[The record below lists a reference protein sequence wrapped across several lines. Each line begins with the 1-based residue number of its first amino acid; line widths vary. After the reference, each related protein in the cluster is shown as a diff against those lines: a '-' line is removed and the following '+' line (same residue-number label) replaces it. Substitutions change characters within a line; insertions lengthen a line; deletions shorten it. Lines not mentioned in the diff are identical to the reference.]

1 MYSRGHKFWEENPF
15 ARSVYQAMVP
25 VKDGRASYSSKESQ
39 QQREIDVAN
48 KTAKV
53 VRFHAL
59 GGPEVLKIQDEPI
72 PVPGAG
78 EALLQVKAIG
88 LNRAEVMFRAGQ
100 YLESAVLPSKLGYE
114 AAGVVAAVG
123 PDVDKSWIGRKASTV
138 PGFLMTNYGV
148 YGEVALVPASA
159 LAIYPEK
166 LTPEEGTSIWMQ
178 YLTAY
183 GALITNARIGKGDFV
198 IITAASSSVGI
209 AAIEMVKAEGA
220 ISIATTRTSKK
231 KGVRVEVGAA
241 HVIATAEEN
250 FLPRVKEITGGKGA
264 RVIFDP
270 IGGKGVAALAE
281 AAAHEGIIFEYGALA
296 PEPTPFPLFAALSK
310 ALTVRGYTVRE
321 ILSVPQLKA
330 AAVKYVFDHVAAGN
344 FKPRIDR
351 VFPLAQIVEAHR
363 YMESNQQI
371 GKIVV
376 TV

>member
-1 MYSRGHKFWEENPF
+1 M
-15 ARSVYQAMVP
+15 AT
-25 VKDGRASYSSKESQ
+25 
-39 QQREIDVAN
+39 
-48 KTAKV
+48 KTAKI
-53 VRFHAL
+53 VRFHSL
-59 GGPEVLKIQDEPI
+59 GGPEVLKIEEEAI
-72 PVPGAG
+72 PVPGKG
-78 EALLQVKAIG
+78 EALLNVKAIG
-88 LNRAEVMFRAGQ
+88 LNRAEVMFREGH
-100 YLESAVLPSKLGYE
+100 YLESPTLPSKLGYE
-114 AAGVVAAVG
+114 AAGVVESVG
-123 PDVDKSWIGRKASTV
+123 PDVDKSWIGKKVSTT

-159 LAIYPEK
+159 LAMYPER

-209 AAIEMVKAEGA
+209 AAIEIVKAEGA

-231 KGVRVEVGAA
+231 KDVLVEVGAT
-241 HVIATAEEN
+241 HVIATEEED
-250 FLPRVKEITGGKGA
+250 FLARIKQITDGKGA

-270 IGGKGVAALAE
+270 IGGKGVEVLAQ
-281 AAAHEGIIFEYGALA
+281 AAAYEGVIFEYGALA
-296 PEPTPFPLFAALSK
+296 QEPTPFPLYTALGK
-310 ALTVRGYTVRE
+310 GLTIRGYTLRE
-321 ILSVPQLKA
+321 ILSVPQRKA
-330 AAVKYVFDHVAAGN
+330 EALKYVFDHVAAGT